1 MSKFTKGIKAIG
13 HIIDDAGL
21 KEPGA
26 WAYITILAAA
36 TAAALTILL

>member
-1 MSKFTKGIKAIG
+1 MTKKAIKAIG

-36 TAAALTILL
+36 TAAALTTLL